1 MTKLEPGAARPITG
15 VLGWPAAHS
24 RSPVIHHYW
33 LKAYGLNGVYAP
45 FEISPAEVGG
55 FFKMLHVL
63 GVRGLNVT
71 TPHKQAA
78 YAAADTLSERARRVE
93 AVNTLTVG
101 AAGEV
106 HGDITDGWGFLQNI
120 ETESAWRAKGGRALI
135 FGAGGAAG
143 AIVDQLVE
151 AGAQVV
157 ISNRTR
163 EKAAAIAAR
172 YTHSVEVAAWPPDP
186 ALAHDCG
193 LLINGTT
200 LGMLGHTPDPSDLP
214 WARITRAEHVVAT
227 DLIYAP
233 LETAFL
239 ADLRG
244 KGAAIVDGLG
254 MLLHQARP
262 GFERWH
268 GVDPKVTEELRAA
281 ALRTTGY
288 LP

>member
-1 MTKLEPGAARPITG
+1 MSKLEPGTARPITG

-33 LKAYGLNGVYAP
+33 LKAYDLCGVYAP
-45 FEISPAEVGG
+45 FEIAPTEVGR
-55 FFKMLHVL
+55 FFEIAQAL

-78 YAAADTLSERARRVE
+78 YAAADTLTERARRVE

-101 AAGEV
+101 EAGEL

-172 YTHSVEVAAWPPDP
+172 YPRSVEVATWPPDP
-186 ALAHDCG
+186 ALARECG

-200 LGMLGHTPDPSDLP
+200 LGMLGDAPDPSDLP
-214 WARITRAEHVVAT
+214 WAGLTQAEHAVAT

-239 ADLRG
+239 ADLRA
-244 KGAAIVDGLG
+244 KGAAVVDGLG

-262 GFERWH
+262 GFQAWH
-268 GVDPKVTEELRAA
+268 GVDPTVTKELRAA
-281 ALRTTGY
+281 ALRTTGF